1 MSERT
6 KKSLLLVV
14 PPALISFA
22 CTMFFAWGKHVGYDE
37 GYADCMANQARSLP
51 PVVIRVDDGT
61 MAVGVGE

>member
-37 GYADCMANQARSLP
+37 GTRTAWRTKPDPFHLL
-51 PVVIRVDDGT
+51 
-61 MAVGVGE
+61 